1 MEWRI
6 WGGGLVL
13 GWGLLAWMANRSAYF
28 PMKYPGGEWDEQERI
43 GAEEVWIDS
52 GGVRLNGWWRARPGA
67 QCAVL
72 FLHGNAGNVSH
83 RSGAMEDFA
92 AAGAAALVI
101 DYRGYGKSAG
111 WPTERGL
118 YADGEAGYQWLLKK
132 GWKGDRIVVV
142 GESLGTTVA
151 VDLAARRQ
159 VAALVLEAPFPSARA
174 VARRI
179 LPWLGPGI
187 VWGFNAKSKLASVRA
202 PLLVIH
208 GAQDEVIDYEL
219 GVEVFRAAREPKELW
234 TIVRGHHN
242 DLHVVERVEYRRKLR
257 DLMMA
262 TCNAA
267 TSSPPR
273 S

>member
-1 MEWRI
+1 MDWRV
-6 WGGGLVL
+6 WGAGLLV
-13 GWGLLAWMANRSAYF
+13 GWGVLAWMANRSAYF
-28 PMKYPGGEWDEQERI
+28 PMEYPDGDWGEQKRI
-43 GAEEVWIDS
+43 GAEEVWIDA
-52 GGVRLNGWWRARPGA
+52 GGVRLNGWWKARQGA

-83 RSGAMEDFA
+83 RAGAMEDFS
-92 AAGAAALVI
+92 AAGAAVLVI

-118 YADGEAGYQWLLKK
+118 YADAEAAYEWLRRQ
-132 GWKGDRIVVV
+132 GWPEDRIVVV

-151 VDLAARRQ
+151 VDLASRRR

-179 LPWLGPGI
+179 LPWIGPAV
-187 VWGFNAKSKLASVRA
+187 VWGFDAKSKIGAVRA

-208 GAQDEVIDYEL
+208 GKQDEVIDYEL
-219 GVEVFRAAREPKELW
+219 GVEVFRAAREPKEMW
-234 TIVRGHHN
+234 TVARGHHN
-242 DLHVVERVEYRRKLR
+242 DLHVVEPAEFQRRLR

-262 TCNAA
+262 SCNAA

-273 S
+273 